1 MERNITYNCNQDAV
15 FLLDPAVGR
24 STTCVTSD
32 KRCPLQEGGIVELS
46 PLLRTVLQH
55 SSDALKQ
62 LAQELTI

>member
-24 STTCVTSD
+24 STTCVTFD
-32 KRCPLQEGGIVELS
+32 VRAPLKKGVVDELS

-55 SSDALKQ
+55 SSDAL
-62 LAQELTI
+62 